1 MHPVRDRPIWNGN
14 RLDFTDPPQDRM
26 TQEIVCGSGDRS
38 LPGRALPDRRPAK
51 RLSEADSV

>member
-1 MHPVRDRPIWNGN
+1 MHPVRDRPIWNWN

-38 LPGRALPDRRPAK
+38 LPDGRCRIDGPRND
-51 RLSEADSV
+51 